1 MLRRLPSE
9 RFSPFFLAN
18 GRNTIYVEFKTMSI
32 SHQPAGTLQAAG
44 SRKLVMPTSTK
55 DPDALESK
63 VLSVALIGAEE
74 RRRNAV
80 AKALAGAQANV
91 IREFSAYP
99 ELDDVPRL
107 LEAGYDVV
115 IVELDSNPELALD
128 LVESICGNS
137 SITVMVYSSRADS
150 EMLVR
155 CMRAGAREFLT
166 EPIALNTIAEA
177 LVRASVRRPAER
189 PVKKTAGKQMVFIG
203 AKGGSGVT
211 TVAAN
216 FAVSLAQQSG
226 QRTVLIDLNLP
237 FGDAALDLGIN
248 AQYSTAN
255 AMQNLA
261 RLDYHFLSSMLIKH
275 SSGLFVLAAP
285 DRYTQVEATNEAVQK
300 LLTVARQNFDY
311 VVVDAGSRFSTTGKA
326 LFEDGSAVYLI
337 TQIGITELRNSNRLI
352 SEFIASGTKLE
363 IVLNRYTPRTLGIDE
378 ESITKALTM
387 PAQWKIPSDY
397 PAARNAQNTAT
408 PLALDDSPI
417 SRVIKQMTRTACGL
431 PANPEKKKRFNLFG

>member
-1 MLRRLPSE
+1 
-9 RFSPFFLAN
+9 
-18 GRNTIYVEFKTMSI
+18 MSI

-107 LEAGYDVV
+107 LEAAYDVI

-166 EPIALNTIAEA
+166 EPIALSTIAEA

-285 DRYTQVEATNEAVQK
+285 DRYTQVEATNEAVHK

-352 SEFIASGTKLE
+352 SEFVASGTKLE

-378 ESITKALTM
+378 ESITKALTI

>member
-1 MLRRLPSE
+1 
-9 RFSPFFLAN
+9 
-18 GRNTIYVEFKTMSI
+18 VMS
-32 SHQPAGTLQAAG
+32 
-44 SRKLVMPTSTK
+44 TSTK
-55 DPDALESK
+55 DPDALGSK

-80 AKALAGAQANV
+80 AKALAGAQACV
-91 IREFSAYP
+91 SGEFSAYP

-107 LEAGYDVV
+107 LEADYDVV
-115 IVELDSNPELALD
+115 IVELDSNPEHALD
-128 LVESICGNS
+128 LVESICGNT
-137 SITVMVYSSRADS
+137 SITVMVYSARADS

-177 LVRASVRRPAER
+177 LVRASVRRPTVR
-189 PVKKTAGKQMVFIG
+189 PAKKTAGKQMVFIG

-216 FAVSLAQQSG
+216 FAVSLARLSG
-226 QRTVLIDLNLP
+226 QKTVLIDLNLP

-255 AMQNLA
+255 ALQNVV

-285 DRYTQVEATNEAVQK
+285 DRYTQVEATNESVQK

-311 VVVDAGSRFSTTGKA
+311 VVVDAGSRFGATGKA
-326 LFEDGSAVYLI
+326 LFEDGAVVYLV
-337 TQIGITELRNSNRLI
+337 TQISITELRNSNRLI
-352 SEFIASGTKLE
+352 SEFTANGTKLE
-363 IVLNRYTPRTLGIDE
+363 IVLNRYTPRSLGIDE
-378 ESITKALTM
+378 ESITKALTV

-397 PAARNAQNTAT
+397 PTARNAQNTAT
-408 PLALDDSPI
+408 PLVLDDSPI
-417 SRVIKQMTRTACGL
+417 SRVITQMTRAASGL
-431 PANPEKKKRFNLFG
+431 PACPEKKKRFNLFG